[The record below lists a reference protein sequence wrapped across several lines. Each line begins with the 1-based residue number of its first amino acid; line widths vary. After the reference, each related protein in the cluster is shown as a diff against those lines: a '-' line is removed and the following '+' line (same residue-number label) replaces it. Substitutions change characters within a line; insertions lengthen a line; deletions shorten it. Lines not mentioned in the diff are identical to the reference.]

1 MAASVHRSSREQ
13 EAATMLAA
21 GAQAF
26 SAAVEIAFFPKPPH
40 RSSRPERSSEEDAG
54 HRPSLIGSVRHALAE
69 RSGESWLPRL
79 LQRYPY

>member
-1 MAASVHRSSREQ
+1 
-13 EAATMLAA
+13 MLAA

-40 RSSRPERSSEEDAG
+40 RSSRPDRSSEEDAG
-54 HRPSLIGSVRHALAE
+54 HRLSLIGSVRHALAE
-69 RSGESWLPRL
+69 LPGDPLLPRL

>member
-1 MAASVHRSSREQ
+1 
-13 EAATMLAA
+13 MLAA

-40 RSSRPERSSEEDAG
+40 RSSRPDRSSEEDAG

-69 RSGESWLPRL
+69 LPGDPWLPRL